1 MAAHPLGEVPH
12 DREPTV
18 VGLAGLGGA
27 APGVPA
33 GEPLHGDGVTV
44 GAAIAEDA
52 HRTGVFHIKCK
63 GLPRQLHRHG
73 PRDEGDRLGGA
84 VFGSIAVAA
93 VDGAHGVGA
102 QVPDGGTVGGDGIAD
117 AGQLG
122 HDRRKIGQRPPGG
135 GQDHDAAGD
144 CLRDGLPGAGRD
156 LPLMVQRVPS
166 RSRATRRGEV
176 VFDIKAPLVRFS
188 FVRPLLQGEVA
199 LRSIDGEVV

>member
-1 MAAHPLGEVPH
+1 MNRPSL
-12 DREPTV
+12 
-18 VGLAGLGGA
+18 GLGGA
-27 APGVPA
+27 APGGPA

-52 HRTGVFHIKCK
+52 HRAGVFHIKCK

-73 PRDEGDRLGGA
+73 PRDEGDRLGGV

-122 HDRRKIGQRPPGG
+122 HDRWKIGQRPPGG

-156 LPLMVQRVPS
+156 LPLMVQKGAVEVKGHE
-166 RSRATRRGEV
+166 AGRGGV
-176 VFDIKAPLVRFS
+176 
-188 FVRPLLQGEVA
+188 
-199 LRSIDGEVV
+199 